1 MKTRSLLLLLLLLL
15 FLPATSTVDGGQ
27 SLVFD
32 AEVTWRA
39 PLEHFGGFSGL
50 AILDDGRSLVT
61 ISDRGSWAR
70 ARLERRDG
78 RLEGVE
84 LMAMGQLHAIS
95 GKHLEEHE
103 TDAEDLA
110 IAPNGTAYISF
121 EGFHRIRRYPDL
133 DGPAL
138 NLDGHPEFR
147 RLQNNSGLEAITFDA
162 DGTLF
167 AIPERSG
174 RLERP
179 FPVYRLKNGRW
190 DKALSIR
197 RDGRYLVTSADF
209 GPDGRL
215 YVLERDFRWFGGFT
229 TRVRS
234 FHLGPNGFDDERTL
248 LETRFGELDN
258 MEGISV
264 WQDEAGRVRV
274 TMISDDN
281 FNMIQRTMIAEYI
294 LDE

>member
-1 MKTRSLLLLLLLLL
+1 MMARVLLLALLL
-15 FLPATSTVDGGQ
+15 FLPATSAVDGGQ
-27 SLVFD
+27 VLMFD

-39 PLEHFGGFSGL
+39 PLERFGGFSGL
-50 AILDDGRSLVT
+50 AVVDDGRSLVT

-70 ARLERRDG
+70 AQLKRRDG

-95 GKHLEEHE
+95 GKRLGEHE

-138 NLDGHPEFR
+138 NLEGHPEFR
-147 RLQNNSGLEAITFDA
+147 HLQNNSGLEALTFDA
-162 DGTLF
+162 DGTLY

-174 RLERP
+174 RIDRP

-190 DKALSIR
+190 DKTLSIR

-215 YVLERDFRWFGGFT
+215 YVLERDFRWLGGFT

-234 FHLGPNGFDDERTL
+234 FHLGPKGFDDERTL

-264 WQDEAGRVRV
+264 WQDDAGRVRV